1 MIAVSIMIE
10 GQMGLTWERWRQLVA
25 EVEGLGFAGLF
36 RSDHFTDPEPPN
48 RESLEMLVSLT
59 YVASHSRHIHFG
71 PLVAPVTFRDPVMLA
86 RQAAALDDL
95 SDGRMILGL
104 GAGWQEREH
113 RLFGYALGDVAT
125 RMRRL
130 EEALEVVTRL
140 LRDDAPGSFE
150 GEFFQIREGASILP
164 RPRHTGRPPIM
175 IGGNGPKRILPLVA
189 RYADIW
195 NAVFLDPPTFR
206 QRSTRLDTLL
216 TEAGRRPEDVRRT
229 MMRGAHFGRDMGELD
244 RRLVRRHEHPEYAGK
259 PINEIVQIMSSQGEI
274 VGTADMVAEQIRTYA
289 NAGVEELML
298 QWLDLDDLEGLSAFA
313 QQVLPLL

>member
-48 RESLEMLVSLT
+48 RESLEMLVSLA

-113 RLFGYALGDVAT
+113 HLFGYALGDVAT

-164 RPRHTGRPPIM
+164 RPRHPGQPPIM
-175 IGGNGPKRILPLVA
+175 IGGNGPKRTLPLVA
-189 RYADIW
+189 RYANIW

-206 QRSTRLDTLL
+206 QRSRRLDELL
-216 TEAGRRPEDVRRT
+216 IGAGRRPEDVRRT
-229 MMRGAHFGRDMGELD
+229 MMRGVHFGRDMDELD

-259 PINEIVQIMSSQGEI
+259 PLDEVVQIMSSQGEI

-289 NAGVEELML
+289 DVGVEELML
-298 QWLDLDDLEGLSAFA
+298 QWLDLDDLDGLGAFA